1 MFSDRKTRKIAYI
14 IVSVIIIL
22 ALNVTMLMIEIN
34 CLTRQKE
41 ARSYSHSSY
50 SGDYSVSAAVSAID
64 AATGTDATSCISFPN
79 VAAHMNGRSSGG
91 SSSDVFSQAVYS
103 TFVIM
108 FVPNIILIFLD
119 VIIYNYYESMIEEDF
134 RRAHSLKLCGT
145 VLGML
150 LGVPCA
156 LFLIVFSINS
166 YLGRAKNA
174 ASSVRAHAPVVYM
187 YGDDEEVNLRLD
199 LEGELTAAYPRYVGD
214 EGWTVTAS
222 SDGNLTDSF
231 GNEFDFIY
239 WEADLLLDC
248 DFSRGF
254 CIPGEDTEE
263 FLYEAAYEL
272 GLNETEASAFVGYWT
287 PVMKDNAYNVISFQT
302 TTFDEA
308 ARMIISPEPDVL
320 VRVNMLWYPSD
331 TYVAIAEQSLPD
343 ISVPLCDRHGLTVVE
358 WGGEMYGNG
367 N

>member
-1 MFSDRKTRKIAYI
+1 MFSDRKTCKTAYI

-34 CLTRQKE
+34 CLTRPVIGE
-41 ARSYSHSSY
+41 FHEIGPVSI
-50 SGDYSVSAAVSAID
+50 SGAVSAID
-64 AATGTDATSCISFPN
+64 AAATKCISFPD
-79 VAAHMNGRSSGG
+79 VAAYMNSRSSRGI
-91 SSSDVFSQAVYS
+91 SSDVFVQALRNTVVIMAVPNGLMISLAVVMYNYSSSKKDGDIERARSYRGGIIAIVIMSVFGVLIVYS
-103 TFVIM
+103 LST
-108 FVPNIILIFLD
+108 
-119 VIIYNYYESMIEEDF
+119 
-134 RRAHSLKLCGT
+134 
-145 VLGML
+145 
-150 LGVPCA
+150 
-156 LFLIVFSINS
+156 

-287 PVMKDNAYNVISFQT
+287 PVMKDNTYNVISFQT